1 NAFGMGIDKRDLRFV
16 VHYNIPGS
24 LEAYYQEAGRAGRDG
39 LDSRCLLIYSARDRG
54 TQEWFIENRYPEP
67 EVVEQVYDYLR
78 EIDADPIELTLEE
91 IAANLRL
98 QVRSEGVSASEKLLE
113 NCGALERLDSRQNR
127 GGVRID
133 SDLPTLVDLLPR
145 DAKSQRKVVQ
155 AVEKVVGELRY
166 ERVFINPRQLAQ
178 LAGMEL
184 AAVNRALKELCKLQS
199 FDYVPPFRGRAVHM
213 LEREKEFDE
222 LGIDFDEQLRLKD
235 AEYAKLDRVIQYA
248 TSRRCRQLEI
258 LDYFGDP
265 SKQKCGTCDNCL
277 ASGHQASGDKASG
290 GQSSTRLASGG
301 RQAPEQPARR
311 GDSPAPNFCLP
322 QVLDAVRIVLSG
334 VARMKGRYGKQMI
347 ARMLVGSKSKEAA
360 RFGQLSTFGMLSA
373 LNESQA
379 VALIDALLAARLLMQ
394 VEETPRRP
402 LVRLTPQGQ
411 EVMKGIA
418 EPGERLH
425 LDDSLVAKLLAIQL
439 PTAGGSTPQRNT
451 TDLPI
456 QKAVEVDPLEAANAE
471 LAEPAAFDDEPANSP
486 SPTHRPDANHE
497 ARPPHYWTWRV
508 LASGFSA
515 EECQQIRGITADELC
530 DHLLQAA
537 KSGQPVEPR
546 WVLTTEQM
554 ATLAKRFGN
563 MPADRTRTN
572 RAQLP
577 PDVTDR
583 QVQIYLLG
591 RG

>member
-1 NAFGMGIDKRDLRFV
+1 MD
-16 VHYNIPGS
+16 
-24 LEAYYQEAGRAGRDG
+24 
-39 LDSRCLLIYSARDRG
+39 
-54 TQEWFIENRYPEP
+54 
-67 EVVEQVYDYLR
+67 
-78 EIDADPIELTLEE
+78 
-91 IAANLRL
+91 
-98 QVRSEGVSASEKLLE
+98 
-113 NCGALERLDSRQNR
+113 
-127 GGVRID
+127 
-133 SDLPTLVDLLPR
+133 
-145 DAKSQRKVVQ
+145 
-155 AVEKVVGELRY
+155 
-166 ERVFINPRQLAQ
+166 
-178 LAGMEL
+178 L

-265 SKQKCGTCDNCL
+265 SKQQCGTCDNCL
-277 ASGHQASGDKASG
+277 ASANKTSNVQ
-290 GQSSTRLASGG
+290 ASGG
-301 RQAPEQPARR
+301 REAPGKPTRR
-311 GDSPAPNFCLP
+311 KVETDREAHASRSPAYP
-322 QVLDAVRIVLSG
+322 QQVVDAVRIVLSG
-334 VARMKGRYGKQMI
+334 VARMKGRYGKQMV

-360 RFGQLSTFGMLSA
+360 RFSQLSTFGLLGALS
-373 LNESQA
+373 ESQA

-411 EVMKGIA
+411 EVMLGSA

-425 LDDSLVAKLLAIQL
+425 LDDSLVERLLTIQF
-439 PTAGGSTPQRNT
+439 PAANGSAPQHKTAAAT
-451 TDLPI
+451 T
-456 QKAVEVDPLEAANAE
+456 QKAADVDPFEAANAE
-471 LAEPAAFDDEPANSP
+471 LAEPAACDEEPVASP

-546 WVLTTEQM
+546 WVLNPQQ
-554 ATLAKRFGN
+554 LAALDRFVGKL
-563 MPADRTRTN
+563 PADRAASRLGN
-572 RAQLP
+572 LP
-577 PDVTDR
+577 LGVKYRDVEL
-583 QVQIYLLG
+583 YLLA
-591 RG
+591 RERK